1 MSSKSLS
8 TLLITGALVLSLLSI
23 VPAFADEEVRF
34 IVPDAINPNGTL
46 SDNTPD
52 SQEWARQGGRI
63 GLMLSEDDLDVPIK
77 RVLIPSIDATV
88 IGTGDVGAHTATI
101 SNASSDVTSSLDA
114 GDYVLIGQNTVRKV
128 ESVNGNSRVTLDI
141 PFAKG
146 MSDATIYRINDPVTD
161 LSVWDDNYSSYA
173 MAEVIDGAT
182 LRPLGNGYSISRY
195 RSRHAIADSNVAS
208 SVSGS
213 SVTVSDRL
221 SGSGTGSINTD
232 DVLVMRVSGSTSA
245 AIRVDDVS
253 SDRIEMDDVPG
264 ATTTNPLGLT
274 SNETAYL
281 VYWAEERNET
291 GSTVTVRSQVRP
303 GPVTVVLTETTP
315 RSGEFVLEMATVAPL
330 DAHGNRLVSD
340 LSASPPTLPV
350 NPRDAVTLATAD
362 ASGTLQLESTPPV
375 ISALSPAHN
384 TAARERRPEVTAHVI
399 DWDSG
404 LTEGNIYVYF
414 RVTEGSASRT
424 IELVPDLY
432 GEVDEIPGGFEV
444 KQRLPGD
451 VAPSGDA
458 VIEWWVKAVDNAGNV
473 GYSDS
478 DPSRFLV
485 DYTELSLL
493 RAETGRHWDAGL
505 DTGDSEDKT
514 EYRVS
519 RADPTSVLVVF
530 DEHLD
535 DASVTAADFEVDG
548 ETPVGARLHNVT
560 VRDDSR
566 GGDGNSAIA
575 GDDVRD
581 VGLDRGYVF
590 LTVEEMS
597 PDARPEVEL
606 VDTVSDLAGNKRN
619 NGRDRTSDDR
629 IAPTMT
635 VVLTEGDTVSTYR
648 VRTNEPISMT
658 ATFSETV
665 FGFESRDIS
674 VDYGRAGNIAAI
686 SANRVYSFDV
696 TPTGIGNVT
705 VAFPANVT
713 RDSAGNGNAA
723 AAQLSLGIPYD
734 DDFDGTISDSEV
746 LNAVRDY
753 FSGGNLIS
761 GPQVLDVIRLYF
773 QG

>member
-34 IVPDAINPNGTL
+34 IDPDAINPDGTL

-52 SQEWARQGGRI
+52 QQEWTRQGGRI
-63 GLMLSEDDLDVPIK
+63 GLMLSEDDLDRPIK
-77 RVLIPSIDATV
+77 RVLIPSIDATM
-88 IGTGDVGAHTATI
+88 IGTGDIDAHTATV
-101 SNASSDVTSSLDA
+101 SNASSGVTSSLGV
-114 GDYVLIGQNTVRKV
+114 GDFVLIGQNTVRKV
-128 ESVNGNSRVTLDI
+128 ESVSGNSTVTLDV
-141 PFAKG
+141 PFARG
-146 MSDATIYRINDPVTD
+146 ISNAPIYRIDDSVTG

-182 LRPLGNGYSISRY
+182 LRTLGNGYSISRY
-195 RSRHAIADSNVAS
+195 RSQHAIADSNVAS

-213 SVTVSDRL
+213 SVTALDRL

-232 DVLVMRVSGSTSA
+232 DVLVVRVSGSTST

-253 SDRIEMDDVPG
+253 VERIEMDDVPG

-315 RSGEFVLEMATVAPL
+315 RSGDFVLEMTTVAPL
-330 DAHGNRLVSD
+330 DGRGNRVVSD

-350 NPRDAVTLATAD
+350 NPRDAITLSAGD
-362 ASGTLQLESTPPV
+362 ASATLQVESTPPAFL
-375 ISALSPAHN
+375 ALNPAHN
-384 TAARERRPEVTAHVI
+384 TSIRERRPEITAQVT
-399 DWDSG
+399 DRDSG
-404 LTEGNIYVYF
+404 LTDRNIYVYF
-414 RVTEGSASRT
+414 RVIEDRISWTV
-424 IELVPDLY
+424 ELVPRRD
-432 GEVDEIPGGFEV
+432 GEIDPIPGGFLV
-444 KQRLPGD
+444 RQRLPGD
-451 VAPSGDA
+451 VAPTGDA
-458 VIEWWVKAVDNAGNV
+458 VIEWWVKAMDNAGNV
-473 GYSDS
+473 GYSDN
-478 DPSRFLV
+478 
-485 DYTELSLL
+485 ELSNISVDNTTPSLL
-493 RAETGRHWDAGL
+493 GAETGRHWDASL
-505 DTGDSEDKT
+505 DTGDSQDKT

-535 DASVTAADFEVDG
+535 GASVTESDFKVDG
-548 ETPVGARLHNVT
+548 QTPIRATLHNVT

-590 LTVEEMS
+590 LKVGEMS
-597 PDARPEVEL
+597 PDARPEVDL
-606 VDTVSDLAGNKRN
+606 VSTVSDLAGNRRN
-619 NGRDRTSDDR
+619 NDRDRAADDR
-629 IAPTMT
+629 IAPTLT
-635 VVLTEGDTVSTYR
+635 VALTGGVGSTYR

-665 FGFESRDIS
+665 FGLEARDIS
-674 VDYGRAGNIAAI
+674 VDYGRAGNIVAS
-686 SANRVYSFDV
+686 SADSAFSFDV

-705 VAFPANVT
+705 VVFPANVT
-713 RDSAGNGNAA
+713 RDSAGNGNAT
-723 AAQLSLGIPYD
+723 AAQVSLGIPYD
-734 DDFDGTISDSEV
+734 DDFDGTISGSEV

-753 FSGGNLIS
+753 FSGRNLIS
-761 GPQVLDVIRLYF
+761 GAQVLEVIRLYF